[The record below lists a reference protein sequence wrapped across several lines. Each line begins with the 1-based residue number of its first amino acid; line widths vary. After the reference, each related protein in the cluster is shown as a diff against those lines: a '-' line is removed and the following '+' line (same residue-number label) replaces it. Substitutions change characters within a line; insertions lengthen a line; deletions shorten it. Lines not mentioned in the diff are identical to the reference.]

1 LVQCVQARPGIEP
14 QPAVP
19 ALSPSWLGPER
30 VRSADREIRPE
41 THSQTRCTA
50 RHMICPLHWEGIP
63 RFSLPRV
70 LLERGR
76 RRWEHSQRRQTK
88 QLLACQ
94 IFATTS
100 GGRESS
106 KQAKTARRYGGQ
118 DHGRGKLA
126 SLSSRRP
133 GIRPFLSPPSHRSL
147 SHSSLPSSKRAL
159 PVDAQLQRPSEL
171 PIDFSSGAARIHPPN
186 EDATL
191 HHPPKKRSLHSR
203 HRSNTKIAEGAPQTS
218 NCLSGF
224 NSGSVFSELTSVF
237 VFRST
242 AAKIQFQPNLE
253 A

>member
-50 RHMICPLHWEGIP
+50 RHMICPLQWEGIP

-76 RRWEHSQRRQTK
+76 RRWEHCQRRQTK

-118 DHGRGKLA
+118 GHGRGKLA
-126 SLSSRRP
+126 SLASRRP
-133 GIRPFLSPPSHRSL
+133 GIRPFLSPPSHSSL
-147 SHSSLPSSKRAL
+147 SHSSLPSSNRA
-159 PVDAQLQRPSEL
+159 ACGCAAAA
-171 PIDFSSGAARIHPPN
+171 PIRTSDRFFQWRCPHSS
-186 EDATL
+186 TL
-191 HHPPKKRSLHSR
+191 
-203 HRSNTKIAEGAPQTS
+203 
-218 NCLSGF
+218 
-224 NSGSVFSELTSVF
+224 
-237 VFRST
+237 
-242 AAKIQFQPNLE
+242 
-253 A
+253 